1 MGAGGVTARKLP
13 GGWMADFYVDGRRVR
28 RQGFAT
34 RSAALRYQKD
44 YHQQITATG
53 RPLDDRLSD
62 LIMAWYELHG
72 QTLKDH
78 KTRLART
85 LALAQRMGNPVASE
99 FTALSWARYRASR
112 LVEVKPTTINH
123 EQRYLSAVF
132 SELIRLGAWHG
143 VNPLDG
149 IRQIKVD
156 ETELTFLELSQAEK
170 LLDECRGSSNNHTF
184 PVALIC
190 LATGARWGEAETLT
204 RSQLAQGK
212 VHFHRTKNGRSRSV
226 PVPTEVVDA
235 ALEHALPGTRL
246 FTSCRAAFRG
256 AYERCGFHTPGQLTH
271 ILRHTFASHFMM
283 GGGDILTLQRILGH
297 SDIKMTMR
305 YAHLSPD
312 HLSTAMALS
321 PLAQMRANGA

>member
-1 MGAGGVTARKLP
+1 MGAGGVTARKD
-13 GGWMADFYVDGRRVR
+13 GTTWTADFYVDGRRIR
-28 RQGFAT
+28 RHGFPT
-34 RSAALRYQKD
+34 KSAALRYQKE
-44 YHQQITATG
+44 YQQQMTVTG
-53 RPLDDRLSD
+53 RPLDDRLGD
-62 LIMAWYELHG
+62 LVQVWYDLHG

-85 LALAQRMGNPVASE
+85 MACVQRMGNPLASE
-99 FTALSWARYRASR
+99 FTSLSWARYRAGR
-112 LVEVKPTTINH
+112 LGEVSPSTVNH

-143 VNPLDG
+143 TNPLDG
-149 IRQIKVD
+149 VRQIKVD
-156 ETELTFLELSQAEK
+156 EVELAFLELSQAQQ
-170 LLDECRGSSNNHTF
+170 LLAECLQSQNNHTY

-212 VHFHRTKNGRSRSV
+212 IHFHRTKNGKSRSV
-226 PVPTEVVDA
+226 PVPQRVIDIV
-235 ALEHALPGTRL
+235 LENALPGTRL

-256 AYERCGFHTPGQLTH
+256 AYERCGFDTPGQLTH

-297 SDIKMTMR
+297 GDIKMTMR

-312 HLSTAMALS
+312 HLNQALSYS
-321 PLAQMRANGA
+321 PLAQARMV

>member
-13 GGWMADFYVDGRRVR
+13 GGWMADFYVDGRRIR

-44 YHQQITATG
+44 YQLQMTSTG

-62 LIMAWYELHG
+62 LIQVWHDLHG

-78 KTRLART
+78 KTRLTRT
-85 LALAQRMGNPVASE
+85 LAVADRMGNPLASE
-99 FTALSWARYRASR
+99 FTSLSWARYRAAR
-112 LVEVKPTTINH
+112 LSEVAPATVNH

-132 SELIRLGAWHG
+132 AELIRLGAWHA

-149 IRQIKVD
+149 VRQIKVD
-156 ETELTFLELSQAEK
+156 EVELTFLELAQVEQ
-170 LLDECRGSSNNHTF
+170 LLDECRRSINNHTL

-190 LATGARWGEAETLT
+190 LATGSRWGEAETLT

-212 VHFHRTKNGRSRSV
+212 IHFHRTKNGKSRSV
-226 PVPTEVVDA
+226 PVPRIVIDTAFEN
-235 ALEHALPGTRL
+235 ALPGTRL

-256 AYERCGFHTPGQLTH
+256 AYERCGFDTPGQLTH

-297 SDIKMTMR
+297 GDITMTVR

-312 HLSTAMALS
+312 HLNSALNLS
-321 PLAQMRANGA
+321 PLAQLRA

>member
-1 MGAGGVTARKLP
+1 MGAGGVTARKD
-13 GGWMADFYVDGRRVR
+13 GKCWIADFYVNGRRIR
-28 RQGFAT
+28 RHGFAT
-34 RSAALRYQKD
+34 KSAALRYQND
-44 YHQQITATG
+44 YQQQISITG

-62 LIMAWYELHG
+62 LIMVWYELHG

-78 KTRLART
+78 QTRLART
-85 LALAQRMGNPVASE
+85 LALSKRMGNPVVAE
-99 FTALSWARYRASR
+99 FTALSWARYRAAR
-112 LVEVKPTTINH
+112 LAEVKPTTINH

-143 VNPLDG
+143 VNPLEG
-149 IRQIKVD
+149 VRQIKVD
-156 ETELTFLELSQAEK
+156 ETELSFLELVQVQQ
-170 LLDECRGSSNNHTF
+170 LLDECRQSSNNHTF

-312 HLSTAMALS
+312 HLNKALAYS
-321 PLAQMRANGA
+321 PLAQAGMV

>member
-1 MGAGGVTARKLP
+1 MTARKD
-13 GGWMADFYVDGRRVR
+13 GKAWTADFYVDGRRIR
-28 RQGFAT
+28 RHGFAT
-34 RSAALRYQKD
+34 KSAALRYQQD
-44 YHQQITATG
+44 YQEQMTVTG

-62 LIMAWYELHG
+62 LIQVWYDLHG

-78 KTRLART
+78 KTRLTRT
-85 LALAQRMGNPVASE
+85 LSIAERMGNPLASE
-99 FTALSWARYRASR
+99 FTALSWARYRAAR
-112 LVEVKPTTINH
+112 LSEVSPATVNH

-149 IRQIKVD
+149 VRQIKVD
-156 ETELTFLELSQAEK
+156 DVELSFLELDQVQQLLGECLQSQ
-170 LLDECRGSSNNHTF
+170 NNHTY

-204 RSQLAQGK
+204 RSQFAQGK
-212 VHFHRTKNGRSRSV
+212 IHFHRTKNGKSRSV
-226 PVPTEVVDA
+226 PVPQAVIDA
-235 ALEHALPGTRL
+235 AFKNALPGTRL

-256 AYERCGFHTPGQLTH
+256 AYERCGFDTPGQLTH

-297 SDIKMTMR
+297 GDIKMTMR

-312 HLSTAMALS
+312 HLSQAVELS
-321 PLAQMRANGA
+321 PLAQLAAGI